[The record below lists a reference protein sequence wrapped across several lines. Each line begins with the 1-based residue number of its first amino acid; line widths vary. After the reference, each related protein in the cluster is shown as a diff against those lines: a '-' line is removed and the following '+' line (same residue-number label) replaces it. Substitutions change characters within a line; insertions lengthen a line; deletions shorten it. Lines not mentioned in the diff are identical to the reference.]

1 MKIYDAVKGLM
12 QSCSHIVNSSYKGR
26 SVMLTDG
33 SICTDESVVRACGD
47 ADADAAR
54 NASRRRSG
62 TGEGGVANS
71 I

>member
-1 MKIYDAVKGLM
+1 
-12 QSCSHIVNSSYKGR
+12 
-26 SVMLTDG
+26 MLTDG
-33 SICTDESVVRACGD
+33 SICTDESVVRACG
-47 ADADAAR
+47 DADAAR

>member
-26 SVMLTDG
+26 SAMLTDG
-33 SICTDESVVRACGD
+33 SICTDESVVRACG
-47 ADADAAR
+47 DADAAR

>member
-1 MKIYDAVKGLM
+1 
-12 QSCSHIVNSSYKGR
+12 
-26 SVMLTDG
+26 MLTDG

-47 ADADAAR
+47 ADAAAAR

>member
-47 ADADAAR
+47 ADADADAAR

-62 TGEGGVANS
+62 DG
-71 I
+71 